1 MIIKNVETG
10 AEARAKL
17 IKGVNTIANAV
28 GSTLGARGRT
38 VLMESENHTSGIVIT
53 KDGISVSKGINL
65 MDPTENLAVMI
76 MREASDKTAN
86 SAGDGT
92 TTSMVLAQ
100 AIIHAATNLIT
111 PEDNVTQVLRDVQ
124 EAALRVAEELTEM
137 STEITSDKLVDVA
150 TISANGDAEIGQI
163 IADAYNQVGL
173 SGVVTVENS
182 ATAETYSEVVSGMK
196 VDRGFSSKYFVTDHK
211 KQEAVMDKP
220 YILVTDQPVSNIND
234 ILPILEFIMQGKRS
248 LLIIGEVEE
257 NALNTL
263 NVNKIK
269 SGLRI
274 CTIVPPSFGYKRHQI
289 MQDIAIATGAKY
301 FSEQTGDN
309 LLMATI
315 DDCGRADKVVSG
327 RFNTIIFD
335 AEGSGDE
342 RVAELQEQL
351 AVETSA
357 HEKDFLKE
365 RIANLGGGVGV
376 IKVGANSDIEQKEKK
391 DRVDDAVC
399 AVKAALEE
407 GILPGGGVAL
417 KDIAAKLEVTNKGAE
432 ILQLAILAPMIKIL
446 SNAGIYVEASDF
458 DEGKQLAKEGVGI
471 NVATGSYCHMMSVG
485 IIDPTKVSKEA
496 LKNSVSVATT
506 LLSTETVITNVRQM

>member
-1 MIIKNVETG
+1 MIVKDIVFGDEG
-10 AEARAKL
+10 RQKL

-38 VLMESENHTSGIVIT
+38 ALIESEQHVGGITVT
-53 KDGISVSKGINL
+53 KDGVTVAKSINL
-65 MDPTENLAVMI
+65 LDPAENLAVMI
-76 MREASDKTAN
+76 MREASEKTAN

-100 AIIHAATNLIT
+100 AIIHAATGVLE
-111 PEDNVTQVLRDVQ
+111 PSDNITQVLRDVQ
-124 EAALRVAEELTEM
+124 ETANVVAKELTAM
-137 STEITSDKLVDVA
+137 STQITPDKLVDVA
-150 TISANGDAEIGQI
+150 TISANGDQEIGQI

-182 ATAETYSEVVSGMK
+182 ATADTYAEVVSGMK
-196 VDRGFSSKYFVTDHK
+196 IDRGFTSKYFVTDTK
-211 KQEAVMDKP
+211 KQEAILDKP
-220 YILVTDQPVSNIND
+220 YILVTDQAITNLND
-234 ILPILEFIMQGKRS
+234 ILPIIEFILQGKRS
-248 LLIIGEVEE
+248 LLIVGEVEE

-263 NVNKIK
+263 NVNKVK
-269 SGLRI
+269 NNLKI
-274 CTIVPPSFGYKRHQI
+274 CTIIPPSFGYKRHQI

-309 LLMATI
+309 LMMATI

-335 AEGSGDE
+335 AEGEGE
-342 RVAELQEQL
+342 YRVAELQEQM
-351 AVETSA
+351 AVETQA
-357 HEKDFLKE
+357 IEKEFLKE

-399 AVKAALEE
+399 AVRAALEE

-417 KDIAAKLEVTNKGAE
+417 KDIAAGLEVQNKGAE
-432 ILQLAILAPMIKIL
+432 ILQLAMLAPMIKIL
-446 SNAGIYVEASDF
+446 SNAGIEVDGSDF
-458 DEGKQLAKEGVGI
+458 DENKQLSKEGVGI
-471 NVATGSYCHMMSVG
+471 NVSNGAICHMMSVG
-485 IIDPTKVSKEA
+485 IIDPTKVTKEA
-496 LKNSVSVATT
+496 IKNAVSVATT
-506 LLSTETVITNVRQM
+506 LLSTETVITNVRA

>member
-1 MIIKNVETG
+1 MIVKNVETG
-10 AEARAKL
+10 TVAREKL
-17 IKGVNTIANAV
+17 IKGVNIIANAV
-28 GSTLGARGRT
+28 GSTLGAQGRT
-38 VLMESENHTSGIVIT
+38 VLMESENHTAGIIVT
-53 KDGISVSKGINL
+53 KDGVSVSKGINL

-76 MREASDKTAN
+76 MREASEKTAN

-100 AIIHAATNLIT
+100 AIIHAAMGTLT
-111 PEDNVTQVLRDVQ
+111 KEDNTTQVLRDVQ
-124 EAALRVAEELTEM
+124 SAALKVAEELTAM

-150 TISANGDAEIGQI
+150 TISANGDSEIGKI

-173 SGVVTVENS
+173 SGVVTVESS
-182 ATAETYSEVVSGMK
+182 ATAETYAEVISGMK
-196 VDRGFSSKYFVTDHK
+196 IDRGFASKYFVTDHK
-211 KQEAVMDKP
+211 KQEAVMEKP
-220 YILVTDQPVSNIND
+220 YILVTDQPVTNIND
-234 ILPILEFIMQGKRS
+234 ILPILEFIHHGRGS
-248 LLIIGEVEE
+248 LIIIGELDE

-269 SGLRI
+269 SGLKV
-274 CTIVPPSFGYKRHQI
+274 CTIIPPSFGYKRHQI

-315 DDCGRADKVVSG
+315 DDCGRASKVVSS

-335 AEGSGDE
+335 AEGAGDE
-342 RVAELQEQL
+342 RVQELHEQL
-351 AVETSA
+351 DVETQPT
-357 HEKDFLKE
+357 EKEFLKE

-399 AVKAALEE
+399 AVRAALEE

-417 KDIAAKLEVTNKGAE
+417 KDIAANLDVDNKGTE
-432 ILQLAILAPMIKIL
+432 ILQMAMLSPMIKIL
-446 SNAGIYVEASDF
+446 SNAGIDVDGTDF
-458 DEGKQLAKEGVGI
+458 DEGRQLSQEGIGV
-471 NVATGSYCHMMSVG
+471 NVATGAYCHMMSVG
-485 IIDPTKVSKEA
+485 IIDPTKVCKEA
-496 LKNSVSVATT
+496 LKNAVSVAVT
-506 LLSTETVITNVRQM
+506 LLSTETVITNARA

>member
-1 MIIKNVETG
+1 MIVKEVIFGT
-10 AEARAKL
+10 EARQKL

-38 VLMESENHTSGIVIT
+38 ALIESDLHVGGITVT
-53 KDGISVSKGINL
+53 KDGVTLAKSINL
-65 MDPTENLAVMI
+65 LDPAENLAVMI
-76 MREASDKTAN
+76 MREASEKTAN

-100 AIIHAATNLIT
+100 AIIHAAMGTLT
-111 PEDNVTQVLRDVQ
+111 KEDNTTQVLRDVQ
-124 EAALRVAEELTEM
+124 SAALKVATELTAM

-150 TISANGDAEIGQI
+150 TISANGDIEIGKI

-173 SGVVTVENS
+173 SGVVTVESS
-182 ATAETYSEVVSGMK
+182 ATAETYAEVISGMK
-196 VDRGFSSKYFVTDHK
+196 IDRGFASKYFVTDHK

-220 YILVTDQPVSNIND
+220 YILVTDQPVTNIND
-234 ILPILEFIMQGKRS
+234 ILPILEFIHHGRGS
-248 LLIIGEVEE
+248 LIIIGELDE

-269 SGLRI
+269 SGLKV
-274 CTIVPPSFGYKRHQI
+274 CTIIPPSFGYKRHQI

-315 DDCGRADKVVSG
+315 DDCGRASKVVSS

-335 AEGSGDE
+335 AEGAGDE
-342 RVAELQEQL
+342 RVQELHEQL
-351 AVETSA
+351 DVETQPT
-357 HEKDFLKE
+357 EKEFLKE

-399 AVKAALEE
+399 AVRAALEE

-417 KDIAAKLEVTNKGAE
+417 KDIAANLVVDNKGTE
-432 ILQLAILAPMIKIL
+432 ILQMAMLSPMIKIL
-446 SNAGIYVEASDF
+446 SNAGIDVDGSDF
-458 DEGKQLAKEGVGI
+458 DEGRQLSQEGIGV
-471 NVATGSYCHMMSVG
+471 NVATGAYCHMMSVG
-485 IIDPTKVSKEA
+485 IIDPTKVTKEA
-496 LKNSVSVATT
+496 LKNAVSVATT
-506 LLSTETVITNVRQM
+506 LLSTETVITNIRA

>member
-1 MIIKNVETG
+1 MIVKDIVFGEEGRK
-10 AEARAKL
+10 KL
-17 IKGVNTIANAV
+17 IKGVNIIADAV

-38 VLMESENHTSGIVIT
+38 ALIESDQHVGGITIT
-53 KDGISVSKGINL
+53 KDGITLAKAINL
-65 MDPTENLAVMI
+65 MDPAENLAVMI
-76 MREASDKTAN
+76 MREASEKTAN

-150 TISANGDAEIGQI
+150 TISANGDAEIGHI

-446 SNAGIYVEASDF
+446 SNAGINVEASDF

>member
-1 MIIKNVETG
+1 MIVKNVETG
-10 AEARAKL
+10 TVAREKL
-17 IKGVNTIANAV
+17 IKGVNIIANAV
-28 GSTLGARGRT
+28 GSTLGAQGRT
-38 VLMESENHTSGIVIT
+38 VLMESEHHTAGIIVT
-53 KDGISVSKGINL
+53 KDGVSVSKGINL
-65 MDPTENLAVMI
+65 LDPTENLAVMI
-76 MREASDKTAN
+76 MREASEKTAN

-100 AIIHAATNLIT
+100 AIIHAAMGTLT
-111 PEDNVTQVLRDVQ
+111 KEDNTTQVLRDVQ
-124 EAALRVAEELTEM
+124 SAALKVATELTAM

-150 TISANGDAEIGQI
+150 TISANGDIEIGKI

-173 SGVVTVENS
+173 SGVVTVESS
-182 ATAETYSEVVSGMK
+182 ATAETYAEVISGMK
-196 VDRGFSSKYFVTDHK
+196 IDRGFASKYFVTDHK

-220 YILVTDQPVSNIND
+220 YILVTDQPVTNIND
-234 ILPILEFIMQGKRS
+234 ILPILEFIHHGRGS
-248 LLIIGEVEE
+248 LIIIGELDE

-269 SGLRI
+269 SGLKV
-274 CTIVPPSFGYKRHQI
+274 CTIIPPSFGYKRHQI

-315 DDCGRADKVVSG
+315 DDCGRASKVVSS

-335 AEGSGDE
+335 AEGAGDE
-342 RVAELQEQL
+342 RVQELHEQL
-351 AVETSA
+351 DVETQPT
-357 HEKDFLKE
+357 EKEFLKE

-399 AVKAALEE
+399 AVRAALEE

-417 KDIAAKLEVTNKGAE
+417 KDIAASLEVENKGTE
-432 ILQLAILAPMIKIL
+432 ILQMAMLSPMIKIL
-446 SNAGIYVEASDF
+446 SNAGIDVDGSDF
-458 DEGKQLAKEGVGI
+458 DKNKQLAQEGIGV
-471 NVATGSYCHMMSVG
+471 NVATGAYCHMMSVG
-485 IIDPTKVSKEA
+485 IIDPTKVCKEA
-496 LKNSVSVATT
+496 LKNAVSVAVT
-506 LLSTETVITNVRQM
+506 LLSTETVITNIRA